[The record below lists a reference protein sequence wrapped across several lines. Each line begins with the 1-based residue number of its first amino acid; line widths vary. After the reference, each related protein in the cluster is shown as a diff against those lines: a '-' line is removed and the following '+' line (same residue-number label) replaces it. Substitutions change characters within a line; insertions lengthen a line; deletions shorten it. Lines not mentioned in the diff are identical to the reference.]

1 MTRDVGNQEVFMAR
15 LAKAL
20 IGFERL
26 MSGVRRRA
34 IQVDD
39 HKIVYSEGGRGDTV
53 LLLHGF
59 GASGDGWNRCAASLT
74 RKYRVV
80 APDLPGWGAS
90 TRLELASYAYPA
102 QLDRL
107 HRLILELKLDR
118 FHLMGHSMGGFLAA
132 AYAARFPGQ
141 VMTLGLL
148 APAGMVE
155 PQPGDL
161 ARCVE
166 KGDNWL
172 VASSPAAFDR
182 LLDNLFVRRP
192 YIPSPVIKYLA
203 QLAAR
208 NSAKSAK
215 IFEEMQQNHPP
226 LIQRLPQI
234 QAPAFIVWGDQD
246 RVIHVSCAELFLANI
261 KRADL
266 LILPQCGHMPLTEKV
281 PSWIKHYLAF
291 LERPSEQEAT
301 VRSQAAVG
309 GN

>member
-1 MTRDVGNQEVFMAR
+1 MAR
-15 LAKAL
+15 LARAL

-26 MSGVRRRA
+26 MSGVHRRS

-74 RKYRVV
+74 RKYHVV

-90 TRLELASYAYPA
+90 TRLEHASYAYPA

-107 HRLILELKLDR
+107 HRLIQGLKLDS

-148 APAGMVE
+148 APAGMAE

-161 ARCVE
+161 AQCVE

-172 VASSPAAFDR
+172 VASSPAAFNR

-192 YIPSPVIKYLA
+192 YIPSPVVKYLA

-215 IFEEMQQNHPP
+215 IFEDLRQNQPP
-226 LIQRLPQI
+226 LIERLPQI
-234 QAPAFIVWGDQD
+234 QAPALIVWGDQD
-246 RVIHVSCAELFLANI
+246 RVIHVSCADLFLANI

-266 LILPQCGHMPLTEKV
+266 VILPQCGHMPLTEKV
-281 PSWIKHYLAF
+281 SSWIKLYLAF
-291 LERPSEQEAT
+291 LERWSELGAA
-301 VRSQAAVG
+301 VRSHAAVG

>member
-1 MTRDVGNQEVFMAR
+1 MAR

-26 MSGVRRRA
+26 MSGVRRRS
-34 IQVDD
+34 IQLDD
-39 HKIVYSEGGRGDTV
+39 HRVVYSEGGRGETV

-74 RKYRVV
+74 KKYRVV

-90 TRLELASYAYPA
+90 TRLENASYAYPA
-102 QLDRL
+102 QLERL
-107 HRLILELKLDR
+107 HRLTQELKLDR
-118 FHLMGHSMGGFLAA
+118 FHIVGHSMGGFLAA
-132 AYAARFPGQ
+132 AYAARFPGR

-148 APAGMVE
+148 APAGMAE

-161 ARCVE
+161 ARSVME

-172 VASSPAAFDR
+172 VASSPAAFNR

-203 QLAAR
+203 QLAVR
-208 NSAKSAK
+208 NSAQSAR
-215 IFEEMQQNHPP
+215 IFEELQQNQPP
-226 LIQRLPQI
+226 LIERLPQI
-234 QAPAFIVWGDQD
+234 QAPTLIIWGDQD

-266 LILPQCGHMPLTEKV
+266 VILPQCGHMPLTEKV
-281 PSWIKHYLAF
+281 PSWMKLYLAF
-291 LERPSEQEAT
+291 LDRPSEQDAPASY
-301 VRSQAAVG
+301 RAAVG